1 MKNDLNE
8 QNQGMKWYVVHTYS
22 GYEDKVMESIRKIV
36 ENRGLGH
43 LIEEIRVPK
52 EKVAKIGKDGKETER
67 ESKLLPGYVLVRMQ
81 ITDESWHVVR
91 NITGVTGFV
100 GPGSRPTPLTDDEV
114 ERLFGAEA
122 AAPKKHEFAI
132 GDEVTITNDDII
144 YGGRSGFIAAI
155 DEDKKHFTIKIPSP
169 GRDKVYIVTEDKLLL
184 K

>member
-8 QNQGMKWYVVHTYS
+8 QNQGMQWYVVHTYS
-22 GYEDKVMESIRKIV
+22 GYEDKVMESIQKIV

-52 EKVAKIGKDGKETER
+52 EKISKIGKDGKETER
-67 ESKLLPGYVLVRMQ
+67 ETKLLPGYVLVRMT

-100 GPGSRPTPLTDDEV
+100 GPGSRPTPLTPAEV

-122 AAPKKHEFAI
+122 AAPKKHVFAV
-132 GDEVTITNDDII
+132 GDEVTITNDEIFDGI
-144 YGGRSGFIAAI
+144 SGFIAAI
-155 DEDKKHFTIKIPSP
+155 DEDKKQFTIKIPSP
-169 GRDKVYIVTEDKLLL
+169 GRDKFYVVSEDKLLL